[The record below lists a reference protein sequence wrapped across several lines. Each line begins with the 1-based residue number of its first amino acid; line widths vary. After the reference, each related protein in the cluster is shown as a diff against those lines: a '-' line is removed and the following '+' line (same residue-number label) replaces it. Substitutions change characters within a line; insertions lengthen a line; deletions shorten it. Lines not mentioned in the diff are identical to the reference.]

1 MPRKYEL
8 RERAESVAQT
18 RTRIVEATVELHEE
32 VGPVRTTISAIADR
46 ASVQR
51 LTVYRHFP
59 DEHALFEACSAH
71 WAEQHPRPDPAAWAL
86 VSDSEERLRAALN
99 EIYGF
104 FRETQGMIANLL
116 RDLPESAVLRDVAG
130 PFVSYWQDV
139 RDVLGE
145 GWSVRGRRQHVLHAV
160 IGHAIHFDTWRSLTV
175 HEGLTD
181 ARAAEVMVDLVCLA
195 GRAR

>member
-1 MPRKYEL
+1 MARKYEL

-46 ASVQR
+46 AGVQR

-71 WAEQHPRPDPAAWAL
+71 WAEQHPRPAPAAWAL
-86 VSDSEERLRAALN
+86 VSDPEERLRAALN
-99 EIYGF
+99 EIYAF

-116 RDLPESAVLRDVAG
+116 RDLPESPVLRDVAE

-195 GRAR
+195 GRVR